1 MSVAEVTE
9 REVVAQWRKLTAC
22 SDPAIYA
29 AIIICTLKRELF
41 AARDRGEDSELRAS
55 GRMRC
60 PVCGDR
66 YEDHATTYCPS
77 AVGICTGERFKL

>member
-1 MSVAEVTE
+1 MTAEVTVQ
-9 REVVAQWRKLTAC
+9 EVAAQRRRLAACTDPLT
-22 SDPAIYA
+22 YA
-29 AIIICTLKRELF
+29 AIIIATLKRELF

-60 PVCGDR
+60 PICGDT
-66 YEDHATTYCPS
+66 YDDHATTYCSS